1 MADHRRASD
10 ARELHDGVLQSLL
23 RVEMRLDVLSDS
35 QEGSSAQ
42 ELRQIQDILR
52 EEAGKLRE
60 LMQQVKPL
68 DVDAQESAISPHGD
82 R

>member
-42 ELRQIQDILR
+42 ELRQELRQIQDILR

-60 LMQQVKPL
+60 LMP
-68 DVDAQESAISPHGD
+68 AASETPWM
-82 R
+82 